1 MRKKQPEFR
10 AYKSATAN
18 GNHKWYIIGR
28 PAGKRI
34 RAWFATFRVRVDIQ
48 ILRERNRSLTLQ
60 PRRSLVG
67 SPAPTLRLSGAKQP
81 YSGPRGKSCSKVP
94 RLFANSCATHVSA
107 KLTKLCSV
115 AKERVRSKRQK
126 ESRPMPN
133 GMVGFQ
139 GLCSRMFF
147 VR

>member
-48 ILRERNRSLTLQ
+48 ILRERNRAVSQLVFRLNINQ
-60 PRRSLVG
+60 P
-67 SPAPTLRLSGAKQP
+67 
-81 YSGPRGKSCSKVP
+81 GPEA
-94 RLFANSCATHVSA
+94 LNQII
-107 KLTKLCSV
+107 
-115 AKERVRSKRQK
+115 SKRGHPPHGR
-126 ESRPMPN
+126 SSTGMLCRAISCPN
-133 GMVGFQ
+133 
-139 GLCSRMFF
+139 L
-147 VR
+147 